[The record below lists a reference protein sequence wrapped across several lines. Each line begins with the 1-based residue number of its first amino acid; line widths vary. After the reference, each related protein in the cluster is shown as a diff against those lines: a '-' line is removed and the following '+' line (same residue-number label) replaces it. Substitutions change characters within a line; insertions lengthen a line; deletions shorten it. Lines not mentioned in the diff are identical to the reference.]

1 MNNISTQEQAALA
14 VLKSTKVD
22 ILEAALVAKEALAAG
37 RGRVKRARKCI
48 AAGAEALQK
57 QEKTVTFE
65 KAVAA
70 ALEARKDR
78 RARTIWD
85 FRYFARR
92 FMKRCKGLAQR
103 RVRAITTAE
112 CAQYIEVAFDTPR
125 QRQKARMV
133 LSGVFGT
140 AIKKE
145 RLKRRSFYPLR
156 RLPSLSNTMAV

>member
-70 ALEARKDR
+70 GRVHPPGAGCAAAYLRQLPPAL
-78 RARTIWD
+78 
-85 FRYFARR
+85 
-92 FMKRCKGLAQR
+92 
-103 RVRAITTAE
+103 
-112 CAQYIEVAFDTPR
+112 
-125 QRQKARMV
+125 
-133 LSGVFGT
+133 
-140 AIKKE
+140 
-145 RLKRRSFYPLR
+145 
-156 RLPSLSNTMAV
+156 LPQLQ